1 MNYDFNDKEF
11 NLFVEIHELISKFA
25 DGRDLDNTDLDAS
38 EKNIRQALGLLS
50 QTPYLKLG
58 HENLENYNGL
68 LTLMGTMEILA
79 AASPSLYLSI
89 EASTHIFG
97 RVLSAWGN
105 DSQKEK
111 LLVPLLN
118 GQLIG
123 AVGLS
128 EASMNVDN
136 DPLTTTGEIN
146 GDTIIINGQKQYVIN
161 GPVADWIAVAGML
174 DDRYALFLVEKNNPG
189 LRIGERVSTLGYDG
203 TAISGILLENCA
215 IPVDQVITPKNN
227 KNMLTALR
235 LWENQILLGASLGLM
250 KTSFE
255 TAKEYAKQHKTGGK
269 PIIAYQEVG
278 FKLADMLTL
287 LQTSQLF
294 AYKAA
299 WTAEAD
305 PKDVDS
311 LTLCA
316 KVFCTESAE
325 QVASIAMKILGGF
338 GYIAGNP
345 VEQAFRCTKYGQIAG
360 TSTEI
365 SRVKIGDTALG
376 WLK

>member
-1 MNYDFNDKEF
+1 MNYEFSDKEF
-11 NLFVEIHELISKFA
+11 NFFVEIHELINKFT
-25 DGRDLDNTDLDAS
+25 DGKDLDNTDGNAS
-38 EKNIRQALGLLS
+38 EKNIRQALAILS

-58 HENLENYNGL
+58 HENLEDYNGL
-68 LTLMGTMEILA
+68 LTLMGAMEILA
-79 AASPSLYLSI
+79 AASPSLFLSI
-89 EASTHIFG
+89 EASTRIFG
-97 RVLSAWGN
+97 RILSTWGN

-111 LLVPLLN
+111 LLAPLLN
-118 GQLIG
+118 GELIG

-128 EASMNVDN
+128 EESMNVDN

-146 GDTIIINGQKQYVIN
+146 GDTITINGRKQYVIN
-161 GPVADWIAVAGML
+161 GPIADWIAIAGMV
-174 DDRYALFLVEKNNPG
+174 DDQYALFLVEKNTPG
-189 LRIGERVSTLGYDG
+189 LTIGERTSTLGYDG

-215 IPVDQVITPKNN
+215 IPVDQIITPKNN
-227 KNMLTALR
+227 KNMLKALR

-250 KTSFE
+250 KTAFE
-255 TAKEYAKQHKTGGK
+255 NAKEYAKQHKTGNK

-294 AYKAA
+294 AYRAA

-325 QVASIAMKILGGF
+325 QVASYAMKILGGF
-338 GYIAGNP
+338 GYMAGNP
-345 VEQAFRCTKYGQIAG
+345 VEQAFRCSKYGQIAG